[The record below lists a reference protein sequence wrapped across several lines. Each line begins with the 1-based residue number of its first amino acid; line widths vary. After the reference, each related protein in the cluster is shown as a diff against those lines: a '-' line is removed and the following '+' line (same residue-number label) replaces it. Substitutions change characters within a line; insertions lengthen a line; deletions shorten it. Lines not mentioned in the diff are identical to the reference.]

1 MIALAAP
8 IRNEFSLNFCN
19 MLIYGKKTLQIT
31 NTNAT
36 SSGIPILRLSRMLSL
51 SWHAHSVLC
60 YSITK
65 NLKRAQ
71 YYGDKRTFRKF

>member
-19 MLIYGKKTLQIT
+19 MLLYGKKTFQIT
-31 NTNAT
+31 NTYAT
-36 SSGIPILRLSRMLSL
+36 YTDLPIFRLSL
-51 SWHAHSVLC
+51 SWHGHSVLC

-71 YYGDKRTFRKF
+71 YYGDKRIFRKF